1 MGLFSTKSSSQ
12 GEDPKQQEKTKKKK
26 TQKNGCREKPMELF
40 STTKKLH
47 GFVFYNES
55 VRIINFAEIIYQAS
69 LVTKRSSALRKA

>member
-1 MGLFSTKSSSQ
+1 
-12 GEDPKQQEKTKKKK
+12 
-26 TQKNGCREKPMELF
+26 MELF

>member
-1 MGLFSTKSSSQ
+1 VGLFSTKSSSQ